1 MFSSIADLCRSARS
15 GLHLNGHSIPH
26 FDYSLPANAYAYD
39 YWQHESVRPL
49 SEANGIRDGE
59 VWFALQNFFLALA
72 TLTASLRVLL
82 IDRVATE
89 DVEETEDIDHEE
101 QDSDL
106 DAEKPD
112 IEDDELIGETA
123 LVDRPPGV
131 PEEDWLVYEAFQSV
145 TNTFYQKWGKM
156 WA

>member
-1 MFSSIADLCRSARS
+1 MITIRSA
-15 GLHLNGHSIPH
+15 I
-26 FDYSLPANAYAYD
+26 
-39 YWQHESVRPL
+39 
-49 SEANGIRDGE
+49 
-59 VWFALQNFFLALA
+59 
-72 TLTASLRVLL
+72 LRVLL
-82 IDRVATE
+82 IDRAATE